1 MNNYFLY
8 IIHNMSVSY
17 LSAIPENNKAS
28 YGEYDTIDF
37 VMTFENQS
45 LVMGSV
51 RLEADV
57 AVRQNSL
64 PLSNVANYEKQI
76 MYDRQVGGHSFIES
90 ISTEMRGEI
99 LENITEY
106 PRMVKQYAVARNN
119 QGDMFNSSRVCELRC
134 PTDTMTIA
142 TLHGEEPR
150 TQLTSAVRADPDM
163 SIKLDCLLNSV
174 EELMPYSK
182 SGAIRVS
189 INLARTPSVLF
200 GNDVDVNT
208 SYTLS
213 NVRLVYKATD
223 AKPASNDPIV
233 VRTRQCIKASL
244 STPLANV
251 QAKVP
256 SANVEAFTASFQIQ
270 ANENTLLNNNLTLEK
285 IPQLSELQFL
295 FNDATNEAIT
305 YQIRS
310 DSQAIDHFLD
320 AMGFTGRNQVNRDNM
335 NNNEGYG
342 IGYKFDTPIS
352 LMNQKLSVQI
362 NSAISNSQPLVMY
375 MFFHSVMNL

>member
-1 MNNYFLY
+1 
-8 IIHNMSVSY
+8 MSVSY

-28 YGEYDTIDF
+28 YGEYDTVDF
-37 VMTFENQS
+37 VMTFENQN

-57 AVRQNSL
+57 AVRHNAL
-64 PLSNVANYEKQI
+64 PLYDVANYEKEI

-90 ISTEMRGEI
+90 ISTEIRGEI
-99 LENITEY
+99 LENIVEY

-142 TLHGEEPR
+142 TLHGEQPR
-150 TQLTSAVRADPDM
+150 VQIPSGVHQDPDM
-163 SIKLDCLLNSV
+163 SIKLDCLLNSN
-174 EELMPYSK
+174 EGLLPYAK
-182 SGAIRVS
+182 SGAIRLS
-189 INLARTPSVLF
+189 IQLARTVSVLY
-200 GNDVDVNT
+200 GNDFDANT
-208 SYTLS
+208 NYQLH
-213 NVRLVYKATD
+213 NLRLVYKTTSD
-223 AKPASNDPIV
+223 PASDAPLV
-233 VRTRQCIKASL
+233 VRTRQCIKSTI
-244 STPLANV
+244 STPLSNV

-270 ANENTLLNNNLTLEK
+270 ANENTLKPNNLTLEK
-285 IPQLSELQFL
+285 IPQLNELQFL
-295 FNDATNEAIT
+295 FNDSTNEAIT

-310 DSQAIDHFLD
+310 DSVVLNHFLD

-342 IGYKFDTPIS
+342 IGYRFDKPIS
-352 LMNQKLSVQI
+352 LMNQKLSIQI

-375 MFFHSVMNL
+375 MYFHSVMEL

>member
-1 MNNYFLY
+1 
-8 IIHNMSVSY
+8 MSISY

-28 YGEYDTIDF
+28 YGEYDTVDF
-37 VMTFENQS
+37 VMTFEGQS
-45 LVMGSV
+45 LVMGTV

-64 PLSNVANYEKQI
+64 PLNNVANYEKEI
-76 MYDRQVGGHSFIES
+76 MYDRQVGGHSFVES
-90 ISTEMRGEI
+90 ISVEMRGEI
-99 LENITEY
+99 LENMVEY

-150 TQLTSAVRADPDM
+150 TQLTSAIRADPDM
-163 SIKLDCLLNSV
+163 SIKLDCMLNSV
-174 EELMPYSK
+174 EELLPYSK
-182 SGAIRVS
+182 SGPIRVS
-189 INLARTPSVLF
+189 LNLARTVGCLF
-200 GNDVDVNT
+200 GNDVDANT
-208 SYTLS
+208 SYSLS
-213 NVRLVYKATD
+213 NLRLVFKATD
-223 AKPASNDPIV
+223 AMPDSKDPIV

-256 SANVEAFTASFQIQ
+256 SANVEAFTASFQVQ
-270 ANENTLLNNNLTLEK
+270 SDENTLKANNLTLEK
-285 IPQLSELQFL
+285 IPQLQELQFL
-295 FNDATNEAIT
+295 FNDSTNEAIT
-305 YQIRS
+305 YQVRS
-310 DSQAIDHFLD
+310 DAEAIEHYLD

-342 IGYKFDTPIS
+342 IGYRFDHPIS
-352 LMNQKLSVQI
+352 LMNQKLSIQI
-362 NSAISNSQPLVMY
+362 NSAISNSVPLVMY